1 MAATP
6 ILWRVAPSQLCHART
21 LSAPQPILP
30 SDLKGLKKKTW
41 LRKRGKSHAEAFQ
54 KRWRPTDKR
63 AKVERG
69 QRGHPPWDGRRALGH
84 AWGAGARNTLR
95 PRTGAPGLRGAPP
108 QAPHSSPSLQEEK
121 PAVSAAW
128 GVTRR
133 RSRPAATSECE
144 EPGRAKLLPEPRA
157 PPQCHPTPQ
166 VCDPHPGCQGW

>member
-30 SDLKGLKKKTW
+30 SDLKGLKKK
-41 LRKRGKSHAEAFQ
+41 LVKKKKGGKSHAEAFQ

-69 QRGHPPWDGRRALGH
+69 QRGHPPWDGRWALGH

-95 PRTGAPGLRGAPP
+95 PRTGAPGLRGAPL

-144 EPGRAKLLPEPRA
+144 EPGRAKHRISSLSPGRPPA
-157 PPQCHPTPQ
+157 PPNTP
-166 VCDPHPGCQGW
+166 GL

>member
-30 SDLKGLKKKTW
+30 SDLKGLKKKKTW

-133 RSRPAATSECE
+133 RSDPRPHLNVRSPAERSSSLS
-144 EPGRAKLLPEPRA
+144 PGRPPA
-157 PPQCHPTPQ
+157 PPNTP
-166 VCDPHPGCQGW
+166 GL